1 MEMLQ
6 RSKTRQNDQNHITF
20 GCWLRRDRAVSNGW
34 SWRRSG
40 PHQCTRYPEAE
51 VHVNHTHTHTQMED
65 SLTPYPR
72 YTAPNGEKVSIAGT
86 PESRFIVWTQAA
98 RRMKATTTLTAPP
111 VPKRTRIPSQIWGYL
126 MGVFGPRA
134 YQVSGMCIP
143 MEDAKPPM
151 KNRKE

>member
-1 MEMLQ
+1 MIRIIQL
-6 RSKTRQNDQNHITF
+6 SGADF
-20 GCWLRRDRAVSNGW
+20 GGIEQSPTG
-34 SWRRSG
+34 
-40 PHQCTRYPEAE
+40 E
-51 VHVNHTHTHTQMED
+51 VEEGQGHTSAQDTQKLKNTSIIHTHTQMED
-65 SLTPYPR
+65 SHTPYPI

-86 PESRFIVWTQAA
+86 PGSRFIVWTQAA

-111 VPKRTRIPSQIWGYL
+111 VPKRIRIPSQIRGYL